1 RSLGRIAAP
10 SCAKLLP
17 PLLRKKSWA
26 DVIARGAIDGL
37 SDWDSEAA
45 LPYLIKAAAYGQPL
59 RLRRSAIAALGRVG
73 EGKKCRDTLTL
84 LLEDKD
90 PHLRSAAAHALG
102 SMGDPKVTAA
112 LQALLQREQNGWVIR
127 SARQAVDSIAS
138 ASPQESAQKKKLS
151 QLEQELRE
159 LKAEVGKLSASA
171 QGAKKKTTSKTTKKK
186 SRRTP

>member
-1 RSLGRIAAP
+1 
-10 SCAKLLP
+10 
-17 PLLRKKSWA
+17 
-26 DVIARGAIDGL
+26 
-37 SDWDSEAA
+37 
-45 LPYLIKAAAYGQPL
+45 
-59 RLRRSAIAALGRVG
+59 
-73 EGKKCRDTLTL
+73 
-84 LLEDKD
+84 
-90 PHLRSAAAHALG
+90 
-102 SMGDPKVTAA
+102 MGDPKVTAA